1 MRRRILVVDDDRRT
15 VKTLCDVLHAHS
27 WEAAAAYSAEEAIRT
42 ATTQT
47 FTAVLIDVRIG
58 EGSGVDAFRAIR
70 RIQPHVPVVL
80 MTSHATDELLAL
92 AQRKGVLALLHKP
105 IQWLLLMK
113 LLDGVIRTSGNVL
126 IINDDPDVVYALIRA
141 LAESGH
147 GSLSART
154 LPEALRVLEAEAPG
168 VLILDLKLTR
178 GELYDAASAIKTI
191 DPEIALILCSGPDM
205 LDQAVARL
213 PAAWVHARL
222 RRPFQPEQ
230 LVAMLN
236 ALYR

>member
-15 VKTLCDVLHAHS
+15 VKALCDVLRARG
-27 WEAAAAYSAEEAIRT
+27 WEAAAAYSGEEAIRS
-42 ATTQT
+42 ATTRS
-47 FTAVLIDVRIG
+47 FAAVLLEARM
-58 EGSGVDAFRAIR
+58 EEWSGVGALRTIQQL
-70 RIQPHVPVVL
+70 QPHVPVVL
-80 MTSHATDELLAL
+80 MSASATDEVLAL

-105 IQWLLLMK
+105 IQWPLLMK

-126 IINDDPDVVYALIRA
+126 IINDDPDVLYTLGRA

-154 LPEALRVLEAEAPG
+154 LLEALRILEAEAPG
-168 VLILDLKLTR
+168 VLILDLKLTGR
-178 GELYDAASAIKTI
+178 ELYDAASAIKTI

-213 PAAWVHARL
+213 PAAWVYARL

-236 ALYR
+236 ALYS